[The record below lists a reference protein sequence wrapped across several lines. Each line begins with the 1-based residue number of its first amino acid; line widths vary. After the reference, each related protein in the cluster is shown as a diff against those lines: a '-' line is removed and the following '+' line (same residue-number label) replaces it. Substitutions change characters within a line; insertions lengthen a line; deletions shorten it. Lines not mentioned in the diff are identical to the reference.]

1 MHGQRN
7 GIFFSTDFHRK
18 FLSLYQMDDKTCVEY
33 HTSPEAKVTL
43 VYALDTGLGRA
54 LEYKTEPLKNVYENW
69 YFYQKSRLPCF
80 TGKLCIIIFQRN
92 VMDRPKE
99 RQSGYLNE

>member
-1 MHGQRN
+1 M
-7 GIFFSTDFHRK
+7 
-18 FLSLYQMDDKTCVEY
+18 EY

-54 LEYKTEPLKNVYENW
+54 LEYKTEPLKNVYEGIFTKPFTM
-69 YFYQKSRLPCF
+69 FYGEILHYY
-80 TGKLCIIIFQRN
+80 FQRN

-99 RQSGYLNE
+99 RQSGYLE